1 MQIRIRKQKKAD
13 LLTMCSVWNEI
24 VESGDVFP
32 QTNLLDPC
40 TGSAFFGKQSYCGS
54 AAFVSKARL
63 CRARRNT
70 GQVSHA

>member
-1 MQIRIRKQKKAD
+1 MQVRICKQEKTD
-13 LLTMCSVWNEI
+13 LLDMCSVWNE
-24 VESGDVFP
+24 VAKSSNAFP

-63 CRARRNT
+63 CRAR
-70 GQVSHA
+70 